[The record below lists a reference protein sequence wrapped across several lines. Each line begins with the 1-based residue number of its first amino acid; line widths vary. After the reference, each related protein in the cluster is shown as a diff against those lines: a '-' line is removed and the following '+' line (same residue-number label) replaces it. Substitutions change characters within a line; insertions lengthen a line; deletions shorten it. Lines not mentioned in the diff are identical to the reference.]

1 MAPMLAR
8 VQAVTSAAQGLP
20 VGERVEMLA
29 AQGLPVGERVE
40 MLASKGLPVGERVEM
55 LAAKGLP
62 VGVQAVTSAAKGLLV
77 ALLVAMLF
85 CGAGSAAAQT
95 LKIGNNVKTV
105 KVGEGAAVS
114 VTKDQTVQAPA
125 RTKVRIKATS
135 PEQGLVP
142 RLKLTK
148 ATTSSGGP
156 VPGGG
161 DVPGGE
167 GGLVPENTSPTITV
181 NPPADVS
188 IYYVGVQYQFTTQIT
203 DPSAPL
209 FSISWSVAKQSDNQD
224 GSFVSTNDASISQT
238 GVFYA
243 TLSGT
248 YRIIATADNDL
259 GISGPFYILVE
270 DAPSS
275 PGTDVDPGITPG
287 GIVAAKTMM
296 IRAGNES
303 ASVRPGEKMGLIATD
318 KEGHVLHPTW
328 TLFNNSLPNYVSF
341 IDSDTGIFTAG
352 SQEEICFVG
361 ATLFGYNR
369 ATFQVTVSSDAPE
382 FTPVREISIPSPNG
396 LSAFSKNS
404 TYPLQAFTDPDN
416 ASIKNVKWAVSGS
429 DILGYPLA
437 EIDPYTGVLKT
448 FNSHGDITV
457 TATALDG
464 SDVVG
469 SMTLSIE

>member
-20 VGERVEMLA
+20 VGEQAVTMA
-29 AQGLPVGERVE
+29 AQ
-40 MLASKGLPVGERVEM
+40 
-55 LAAKGLP
+55 GLP
-62 VGVQAVTSAAKGLLV
+62 VGVQAVTAAAKGLLV

-105 KVGEGAAVS
+105 KVGEGEAVS

-135 PEQGLVP
+135 PEPGLVP

-148 ATTSSGGP
+148 ATTSSGGQGHGGTSGQGGEGGQGQDGGSGQGGGGEP

-161 DVPGGE
+161 GGQGGE
-167 GGLVPENTSPTITV
+167 GGPAQENTSPTITV
-181 NPPADVS
+181 NPPMDVS
-188 IYYVGVQYQFTTQIT
+188 NYYVGVPYQFTTQIT
-203 DPSAPL
+203 VSSAPV

-238 GVFYA
+238 GVFNA

-259 GISGPFYILVE
+259 GISGSLVIVVE

-275 PGTDVDPGITPG
+275 AGTDVDPGITPG
-287 GIVAAKTMM
+287 GIAVTNTMT
-296 IRAGNES
+296 ITTGNNG
-303 ASVRPGEKMGLIATD
+303 ASVRPGERMILIATD
-318 KEGHVLHPTW
+318 KVGNVLHPTW
-328 TLFNNSLPNYVSF
+328 TLLNNSSTINSSR
-341 IDSDTGIFTAG
+341 IDSNTGVFTAG
-352 SQEEICFVG
+352 SQEENCLVF
-361 ATLFGYNR
+361 ASLQGYDR
-369 ATFQVTVSSDAPE
+369 ATFIVTVSADAPE
-382 FTPVREISIPSPNG
+382 FTPVDLIIIPDPIVGTILSI
-396 LSAFSKNS
+396 NS
-404 TYPLQAFTDPDN
+404 TYPLQAVIYPDN
-416 ASIKNVKWAVSGS
+416 ASIKSVSWAVSGS

-464 SDVVG
+464 SG
-469 SMTLSIE
+469 EFFSMTLSIE

>member
-1 MAPMLAR
+1 MLAR

-20 VGERVEMLA
+20 VGERVVTMA
-29 AQGLPVGERVE
+29 AQGLPVGEQAVT
-40 MLASKGLPVGERVEM
+40 S
-55 LAAKGLP
+55 AAQGLP
-62 VGVQAVTSAAKGLLV
+62 VGVQAVTAAKGLLV

-105 KVGEGAAVS
+105 KVGEGEAVS

-148 ATTSSGGP
+148 ATTSSGGQGQGGTSGQGQ
-156 VPGGG
+156 GGG
-161 DVPGGE
+161 SAQGGP
-167 GGLVPENTSPTITV
+167 VPENTSPTITV

-188 IYYVGVQYQFTTQIT
+188 NYSVGVPYQFTTQIT
-203 DPSAPL
+203 GPSAPV
-209 FSISWSVAKQSDNQD
+209 FSISWSVAKLSDNQD
-224 GSFVSTNDASISQT
+224 GSFVSTHDASISEA
-238 GVFYA
+238 GLFNA

-248 YRIIATADNDL
+248 YRIIATAENDL
-259 GISGPFYILVE
+259 GISGSLVIVVD

-275 PGTDVDPGITPG
+275 AGTDVDPGITPG
-287 GIVAAKTMM
+287 GIVATKTMR
-296 IRAGNES
+296 ITAGNEG
-303 ASVRPGEKMGLIATD
+303 ASVKPCEKMGLIATD
-318 KEGHVLHPTW
+318 NEGHVLHPTW
-328 TLFNNSLPNYVSF
+328 TLFNNSLTNYASF

-352 SQEEICFVG
+352 SDGEFFTVC
-361 ATLFGYNR
+361 ATLQGYGS
-369 ATFQVTVSSDAPE
+369 ATLQVTVSLDAPE
-382 FTPVREISIPSPNG
+382 FAPVKDISISGPFG
-396 LSAFSKNS
+396 LAAFSKNS
-404 TYPLQAFTDPDN
+404 TYPLQAFIDPDN

-429 DILGYPLA
+429 DLLGNPLA

-464 SDVVG
+464 SGVVG
-469 SMTLSIE
+469 SMTLSID

>member
-29 AQGLPVGERVE
+29 A
-40 MLASKGLPVGERVEM
+40 
-55 LAAKGLP
+55 KGLP
-62 VGVQAVTSAAKGLLV
+62 VGVQAVTAAAKGLLV

-105 KVGEGAAVS
+105 KVGEGAAVN

-135 PEQGLVP
+135 PEPGLVP

-148 ATTSSGGP
+148 ATTSSGAQGGGAEP

-167 GGLVPENTSPTITV
+167 GGQGQANTSPTITV
-181 NPPADVS
+181 NPPMDVS
-188 IYYVGVQYQFTTQIT
+188 NYYVGVPYQFTTQIT

-259 GISGPFYILVE
+259 GIPGSLVIVVE

-275 PGTDVDPGITPG
+275 AGTDVDPGITPG
-287 GIVAAKTMM
+287 GIAVTNTMT
-296 IRAGNES
+296 ITTGNNG
-303 ASVRPGEKMGLIATD
+303 ASVRPGEKMILIATD
-318 KEGHVLHPTW
+318 KVGNVLHPTW
-328 TLFNNSLPNYVSF
+328 TLLNNSSTINSSR

-352 SQEEICFVG
+352 SQEENCLVF
-361 ATLFGYNR
+361 ASLQGYDR
-369 ATFQVTVSSDAPE
+369 ATFIVTVSADAPE
-382 FTPVREISIPSPNG
+382 FTPVDIIIIPDPPVGTILSI
-396 LSAFSKNS
+396 NS
-404 TYPLQAFTDPDN
+404 TYPLQAVIYPDN
-416 ASIKNVKWAVSGS
+416 ASIKSVSWAVSGS
-429 DILGYPLA
+429 DRYGNPLA

-464 SDVVG
+464 SGVDG
-469 SMTLSIE
+469 SFIFQIE

>member
-8 VQAVTSAAQGLP
+8 VQAVTSAAQ
-20 VGERVEMLA
+20 
-29 AQGLPVGERVE
+29 
-40 MLASKGLPVGERVEM
+40 GLPVGERVEM

-105 KVGEGAAVS
+105 KVGEGEAVS

-135 PEQGLVP
+135 PEPGLVP

-148 ATTSSGGP
+148 ATTSSGGQ
-156 VPGGG
+156 
-161 DVPGGE
+161 GGE
-167 GGLVPENTSPTITV
+167 GGPVPENTSPTITV
-181 NPPADVS
+181 ISPADVS
-188 IYYVGVQYQFTTQIT
+188 NYSVGVQYQFTTQIT

-259 GISGPFYILVE
+259 GIPGSLVIVVE

-275 PGTDVDPGITPG
+275 AGTDVDPGITPG
-287 GIVAAKTMM
+287 GIAVTNTMT
-296 IRAGNES
+296 ITTGNNG
-303 ASVRPGEKMGLIATD
+303 ASVRPGEKMILIATD
-318 KEGHVLHPTW
+318 KVGNVLHPTW
-328 TLFNNSLPNYVSF
+328 TLLNNSSTINSSR
-341 IDSDTGIFTAG
+341 IDSNTGVFTAG
-352 SQEEICFVG
+352 SQEENCLVF
-361 ATLFGYNR
+361 ASLQGYDR
-369 ATFQVTVSSDAPE
+369 ATFIVTVSADAPE
-382 FTPVREISIPSPNG
+382 FTPVDIIIIPDPPVGTILSI
-396 LSAFSKNS
+396 NS
-404 TYPLQAFTDPDN
+404 TYPLQAVIYPDN
-416 ASIKNVKWAVSGS
+416 ASIKSVSWAVSGS
-429 DILGYPLA
+429 DILGNPLA

-464 SDVVG
+464 SG
-469 SMTLSIE
+469 EFFSMTLSIE

>member
-1 MAPMLAR
+1 MTM
-8 VQAVTSAAQGLP
+8 AAQ
-20 VGERVEMLA
+20 
-29 AQGLPVGERVE
+29 
-40 MLASKGLPVGERVEM
+40 GLPVGERVEM

-62 VGVQAVTSAAKGLLV
+62 VGVQAVTAAAKGLLL

-105 KVGEGAAVS
+105 KVGEGEAVS

-148 ATTSSGGP
+148 ATTSSGGQGQ
-156 VPGGG
+156 GGG
-161 DVPGGE
+161 GGQGGE
-167 GGLVPENTSPTITV
+167 GGPVPENTSPTITV
-181 NPPADVS
+181 ISPTGVS
-188 IYYVGVQYQFTTQIT
+188 NYSVGVQYQFTTQIT
-203 DPSAPL
+203 DPSAPV
-209 FSISWSVAKQSDNQD
+209 FSISWSVAKLSDNQD
-224 GSFVSTNDASISQT
+224 GSFVSTHDASISQT
-238 GVFYA
+238 GVFNA

-259 GISGPFYILVE
+259 GIPGSLVIVVE

-275 PGTDVDPGITPG
+275 AGTDVDPGITPG
-287 GIVAAKTMM
+287 GIAVTNTMT
-296 IRAGNES
+296 ITTGNNG
-303 ASVRPGEKMGLIATD
+303 ASVRPGEKMILIATD
-318 KEGHVLHPTW
+318 KVGNVLHPTW
-328 TLFNNSLPNYVSF
+328 TLLNNSSTINSSR

-352 SQEEICFVG
+352 SQEENCLVF
-361 ATLFGYNR
+361 ASLQGYDR
-369 ATFQVTVSSDAPE
+369 ATFIVTVSADAPE
-382 FTPVREISIPSPNG
+382 FTPVDLIIIPDPIVGTILSI
-396 LSAFSKNS
+396 NS
-404 TYPLQAFTDPDN
+404 TYPLQAVIYPDN
-416 ASIKNVKWAVSGS
+416 ASIKNVMWAVSGS
-429 DILGYPLA
+429 DRHGNPLA

-464 SDVVG
+464 SG
-469 SMTLSIE
+469 EFFSMTLSIE

>member
-1 MAPMLAR
+1 MRHSEAMMAPMLAR

-29 AQGLPVGERVE
+29 A
-40 MLASKGLPVGERVEM
+40 
-55 LAAKGLP
+55 KGLP
-62 VGVQAVTSAAKGLLV
+62 VGVQAVTAAKGLLV

-105 KVGEGAAVS
+105 KVGEGEAVS

-148 ATTSSGGP
+148 ATTSSGGQ
-156 VPGGG
+156 
-161 DVPGGE
+161 GE
-167 GGLVPENTSPTITV
+167 GGQGQGGGSAQGGPVPENTSPTITV

-188 IYYVGVQYQFTTQIT
+188 NYSVGVPYQFTTQIT
-203 DPSAPL
+203 GPSAPV
-209 FSISWSVAKQSDNQD
+209 FSISWSVAKLSDNQD
-224 GSFVSTNDASISQT
+224 GSFVSTHDASISEA
-238 GVFYA
+238 GLFNA

-248 YRIIATADNDL
+248 YRIIATAENDL
-259 GISGPFYILVE
+259 GISGSLVIVVD

-275 PGTDVDPGITPG
+275 AGTDVDPGITPG
-287 GIVAAKTMM
+287 GIVATKTMR
-296 IRAGNES
+296 ITAGNEG
-303 ASVRPGEKMGLIATD
+303 ASVKPCEKMGLIATD
-318 KEGHVLHPTW
+318 NEGHVLHPTW
-328 TLFNNSLPNYVSF
+328 TLFNNSLTNYASF

-352 SQEEICFVG
+352 SDGEFFTVC
-361 ATLFGYNR
+361 ATLQGYGS
-369 ATFQVTVSSDAPE
+369 ATLQVTVSLDAPE
-382 FTPVREISIPSPNG
+382 FAPVKDISISGPFG
-396 LSAFSKNS
+396 LAAFSKNS
-404 TYPLQAFTDPDN
+404 TYPLQAFIDPDN

-429 DILGYPLA
+429 DLLGNPLA

-464 SDVVG
+464 SGVVG
-469 SMTLSIE
+469 SMTLSID

>member
-8 VQAVTSAAQGLP
+8 VQAVTSAAQ
-20 VGERVEMLA
+20 
-29 AQGLPVGERVE
+29 
-40 MLASKGLPVGERVEM
+40 GLPVGERVEM

-105 KVGEGAAVS
+105 KVGEGEAVS

-135 PEQGLVP
+135 PEPGLVP

-148 ATTSSGGP
+148 ATTSSGGQGQDGGSGQGGGAEP

-167 GGLVPENTSPTITV
+167 GGPVPENTSPTITV
-181 NPPADVS
+181 ISPADVS
-188 IYYVGVQYQFTTQIT
+188 NYSVGVQYQFTTQIT

-259 GISGPFYILVE
+259 GIPGSLVIVVE

-275 PGTDVDPGITPG
+275 AGTDVDPGITPG
-287 GIVAAKTMM
+287 GIAVTNTMT
-296 IRAGNES
+296 ITTGNNG
-303 ASVRPGEKMGLIATD
+303 ASVRPGEKMILIATD
-318 KEGHVLHPTW
+318 KVGNVLHPTW
-328 TLFNNSLPNYVSF
+328 TLLNNSSTINSSR
-341 IDSDTGIFTAG
+341 IDSNTGVFTAG
-352 SQEEICFVG
+352 SQEENCLVF
-361 ATLFGYNR
+361 ASLQGYDR
-369 ATFQVTVSSDAPE
+369 ATFIVTVSADAPE
-382 FTPVREISIPSPNG
+382 FTPVDIIIIPDPPVGTILSI
-396 LSAFSKNS
+396 NS
-404 TYPLQAFTDPDN
+404 TYPLQAVIYPDN
-416 ASIKNVKWAVSGS
+416 ASIKSVSWAVSGS
-429 DILGYPLA
+429 DILGNPLA

-464 SDVVG
+464 SG
-469 SMTLSIE
+469 EFFSMTLSIE